1 MRLSTR
7 LLLATIAV
15 IVVTLGIAGV
25 TTYLTVRAAT
35 FADVDQ
41 SLREVALPL
50 REREGAELRAPM
62 PGVTPF
68 VQLRSAEGAV
78 IRSVSARLT
87 DGQQVAPDLPVLISP
102 PGVSESADGPAAFL
116 TATGDDTT
124 FRVKASVNSAGEQLI
139 IALPID
145 AELANLRQLALIEV
159 TVAAVALLVASVLGF
174 VLVRVGL
181 RPMTRLTAQTRALGP
196 AGSSARVDVVQ
207 PRTEVGEL
215 GTAINAMLDETS
227 AAMAQRTAAE
237 AGLRRFV
244 ADASH
249 ELRTPIAAVS
259 AYAELFELGAKLRPD
274 DLQRAMTGIVR
285 ETGRMRGLAADLL
298 ALARLDD
305 PQGVAQQRVDLAAMA
320 SDAVD
325 AASAVD
331 PARPIELRE
340 TGPTVV
346 QGDATSLRQLL
357 DNLLANVRMHTPPG
371 TRIEVTVATEH
382 SQVVLTVDDGGPGVE
397 EEQLTAMFER
407 FWRADAARARTA
419 GGSGLGLAIVL
430 AIVQRHG
437 GAVVA
442 SRSPLGGL
450 RVTVSIPAAG

>member
-7 LLLATIAV
+7 LQLATIAV

-25 TTYLTVRAAT
+25 ATYLTVRAAT

-68 VQLRSAEGAV
+68 VQLRSADGAV

-116 TATGDDTT
+116 TATGDETT

-159 TVAAVALLVASVLGF
+159 TVAAVALLFASVLGF

-305 PQGVAQQRVDLAAMA
+305 PQGVAPQRVDLAAIA
-320 SDAVD
+320 SDAVA

-340 TGPTVV
+340 ADPAVV

-357 DNLLANVRMHTPPG
+357 DNLLANVRTHTPPG
-371 TRIEVTVATEH
+371 THIDVTVATEH

>member
-68 VQLRSAEGAV
+68 VQVRSADGAV

-116 TATGDDTT
+116 TATGDETT

-227 AAMAQRTAAE
+227 AAMAQRTAA
-237 AGLRRFV
+237 
-244 ADASH
+244 
-249 ELRTPIAAVS
+249 
-259 AYAELFELGAKLRPD
+259 
-274 DLQRAMTGIVR
+274 
-285 ETGRMRGLAADLL
+285 
-298 ALARLDD
+298 
-305 PQGVAQQRVDLAAMA
+305 
-320 SDAVD
+320 
-325 AASAVD
+325 
-331 PARPIELRE
+331 
-340 TGPTVV
+340 
-346 QGDATSLRQLL
+346 
-357 DNLLANVRMHTPPG
+357 
-371 TRIEVTVATEH
+371 
-382 SQVVLTVDDGGPGVE
+382 
-397 EEQLTAMFER
+397 
-407 FWRADAARARTA
+407 
-419 GGSGLGLAIVL
+419 
-430 AIVQRHG
+430 
-437 GAVVA
+437 
-442 SRSPLGGL
+442 
-450 RVTVSIPAAG
+450 

>member
-7 LLLATIAV
+7 LQLTTIAV

-25 TTYLTVRAAT
+25 ATYLTVRAAT
-35 FADVDQ
+35 FAGVDQ

-50 REREGAELRAPM
+50 REREGAERRAPM

-68 VQLRSAEGAV
+68 VQLRSADGAV
-78 IRSVSARLT
+78 IRSIPARLT

-116 TATGDDTT
+116 TATGDETT

-145 AELANLRQLALIEV
+145 AELANLRQLAVIQV

-207 PRTEVGEL
+207 PSTEVGEL

-227 AAMAQRTAAE
+227 AAMAQREAAE

-305 PQGVAQQRVDLAAMA
+305 LQEVAHQRIDLAAIA

-382 SQVVLTVDDGGPGVE
+382 SQVVLTVDDGGAGVE
-397 EEQLTAMFER
+397 EEQLTAIFER

-419 GGSGLGLAIVL
+419 GGSGLGLAIAL

-437 GAVVA
+437 GAAVA